1 MRRQNLF
8 LPALAAGIATYFL
21 MEKDNRVK
29 LKLKAQDVNSKIR
42 GMLSKSQNQN
52 LPVQKA
58 GLPDPHDIE
67 DNKMVDEGSQYG
79 VHYYNKTI
87 QN

>member
-1 MRRQNLF
+1 MRKQNVLV
-8 LPALAAGIATYFL
+8 PALAAGVAAYFL
-21 MEKDNRVK
+21 MDKEKRVK
-29 LKLKAQDVNSKIR
+29 FKLKAQDMNSKIR
-42 GMLSKSQNQN
+42 GMLSKSQNHS
-52 LPVQKA
+52 LPVEKA

-87 QN
+87 QQ